1 MALCDIITA
10 DKQQMGQNKTILKDK
25 VLLNIN
31 QNVSSFT
38 VTTLGKFSLPSN
50 RRKIISLPTWP
61 DVIFSLFSFKILIN

>member
-1 MALCDIITA
+1 MEVDLCDIITA
-10 DKQQMGQNKTILKDK
+10 DKQQMGQNKTIPKDK

-50 RRKIISLPTWP
+50 RRQIISLPT
-61 DVIFSLFSFKILIN
+61 